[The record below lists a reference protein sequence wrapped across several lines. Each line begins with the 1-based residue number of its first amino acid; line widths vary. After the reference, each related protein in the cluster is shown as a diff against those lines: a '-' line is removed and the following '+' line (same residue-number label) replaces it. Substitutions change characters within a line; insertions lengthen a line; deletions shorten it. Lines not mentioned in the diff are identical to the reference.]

1 MKKHNLLM
9 TLFFTLLALTLKVSA
24 QEQSLDDSDIISVEG
39 MYNAQPVQKANQSSA
54 KKADALPTQ
63 LTNKTANDAN
73 EKQEVKDLKDL
84 NKLSPFRE
92 VSVIQK
98 KFLPKTERFQF
109 FVGASVMTNTP
120 WYNNYGGKLNLSYNF
135 AESFGI
141 ELQSTFLTSS
151 ESKSVKEIHDNN
163 LLNAEQFVYTK
174 NYYGLDL
181 VWSPIYGKMTSLDRK
196 IIPFDMYFSIGGGT
210 SVTNSKEKNNSTLHI
225 GTGQIFALS
234 KSMAFRWDYSFNTFA
249 ATPQATV
256 NNPNPSQGGY
266 NDLVF
271 TAGVSFFFPEAG
283 YR

>member
-1 MKKHNLLM
+1 MKKHLVKI
-9 TLFFTLLALTLKVSA
+9 LFFALLTVNVKIYA
-24 QEQSLDDSDIISVEG
+24 QEQGLDDSEIISVEG
-39 MYNAQPVQKANQSSA
+39 MYNAQPLPKVNQI
-54 KKADALPTQ
+54 KKNDAQPTQ
-63 LTNKTANDAN
+63 LTNSGADNSN
-73 EKQEVKDLKDL
+73 RVQEVKDLKDL
-84 NKLSPFRE
+84 NKLAPFRE

-98 KFLPKTERFQF
+98 KFLPKTERFQL
-109 FVGASVMTNTP
+109 FVGASAMTNTP
-120 WYNNYGGKLNLSYNF
+120 WYNNFGGKLNLSYNF
-135 AESFGI
+135 TESLGI

-151 ESKSVKEIHDNN
+151 ESKSVKEIRDNN

-174 NYYGLDL
+174 SYYGVDL

-249 ATPQATV
+249 ATPQSTAS
-256 NNPNPSQGGY
+256 NSNPSQGGY
-266 NDLVF
+266 NDLIF

>member
-1 MKKHNLLM
+1 MKKHLVKI
-9 TLFFTLLALTLKVSA
+9 LFFALLTVNVKIYA
-24 QEQSLDDSDIISVEG
+24 QEQGLDDSEIISVEG
-39 MYNAQPVQKANQSSA
+39 MYNAQPLPKVNQI
-54 KKADALPTQ
+54 KKNDALPTQ
-63 LTNKTANDAN
+63 LTNSGADNSN
-73 EKQEVKDLKDL
+73 RVQEVKDLKDL
-84 NKLSPFRE
+84 NKLAPFRE

-98 KFLPKTERFQF
+98 KFLPKTERFQL
-109 FVGASVMTNTP
+109 FVGASAMTNTP
-120 WYNNYGGKLNLSYNF
+120 WYNNFGGKLNLSYNF
-135 AESFGI
+135 TESLGI

-151 ESKSVKEIHDNN
+151 ESKSVKEIRDNN

-174 NYYGLDL
+174 SYYGVDL

-225 GTGQIFALS
+225 GTVQIFALS

-249 ATPQATV
+249 ATPQSTAS
-256 NNPNPSQGGY
+256 NSNPSQGGY
-266 NDLVF
+266 NDLIF